1 MFDLYIT
8 KEVESYIRTIK
19 KELRKK
25 GYRECISTTNR
36 HIGGLYLSYKTS
48 DFIKDNIIFEFQV
61 DKVNNTISTRL
72 WIKDDK
78 LESKEIMLAD
88 VLELA

>member
-8 KEVESYIRTIK
+8 KEVDDYIKSIK
-19 KELRKK
+19 KELIKK

-36 HIGGLYLSYKTS
+36 HIGGLYLCYKTS
-48 DFIKDNIIFEFQV
+48 DFIKDNLIFEFQV

-72 WIKDDK
+72 LIKNNN
-78 LESKEIMLAD
+78 LESKAITLAE

>member
-1 MFDLYIT
+1 MFNLYLT
-8 KEVESYIRTIK
+8 DEVNLYLKNVK

-36 HIGGLYLSYKTS
+36 HIGGIYLCYKTS
-48 DFIKDNIIFEFQV
+48 DFIKGNLVFEFQL
-61 DKVNNTISTRL
+61 DKVNNTLSTYM
-72 WIKDDK
+72 WVKDNN
-78 LESKEIMLAD
+78 LESKKIMLSE